1 MSVRER
7 KEIQEVLWEGIGLM
21 TTAIILAAGKSER
34 MGGGVDKAFLSL
46 VDKPVVAW
54 SLLAFERCADIDRI
68 VLVVRKDQL
77 IASKAVV
84 KMFGISKLDKI
95 VPGGSKRQESVA
107 EGLAACDLDTRIVVV
122 HDGARPLV
130 TSELVAEVVKAAK
143 KSPAVTAGRPM
154 TDTVKLCEKGTV
166 VTKTV
171 NREKL
176 WTVQTPQAFQMKEL
190 RAAYKAIGSREV
202 TDDCMAVELNGGSVK
217 IVENL
222 KPNFKITT
230 VEDLQLAATLLK

>member
-1 MSVRER
+1 
-7 KEIQEVLWEGIGLM
+7 M

-34 MGGGVDKAFLSL
+34 MGAGVDKAFLSL
-46 VDKPVVAW
+46 VNKPVVAW

-68 VLVVRKDQL
+68 VLVVRKDQVM
-77 IASKAVV
+77 ASKAVA
-84 KMFGISKLDKI
+84 KMFGISKIDKI

-107 EGLAACDLDTRIVVV
+107 AGLAACDLDTRQVVI
-122 HDGARPLV
+122 HDGARPMV
-130 TSELVAEVVKAAK
+130 TSELISEVVAQAK
-143 KSPAVTAGRPM
+143 KTAAAAGRPM
-154 TDTVKLCEKGTV
+154 TDTVKLCEKGST

-171 NREKL
+171 DRAKL

-190 RAAYKAIGSREV
+190 RAAYKALGTKEV
-202 TDDCMAVELNGGSVK
+202 TDDCMAVELNGGTVK